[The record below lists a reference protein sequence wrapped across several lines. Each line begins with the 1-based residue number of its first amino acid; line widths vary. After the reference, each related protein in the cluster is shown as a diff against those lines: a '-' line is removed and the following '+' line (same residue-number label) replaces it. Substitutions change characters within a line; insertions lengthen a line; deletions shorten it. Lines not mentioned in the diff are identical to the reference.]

1 MYLLE
6 QRLELFF
13 EDFVFRTLVEFAY
26 EVTSSF

>member
-13 EDFVFRTLVEFAY
+13 EDFVFRPLVEFAY